1 MSAKN
6 ADSLADL
13 ESAVGR
19 ALAEI
24 ERLREQAAESERRC
38 GELETLL
45 VSFRVGDENPA
56 DMKAR
61 LNRLEAE
68 NRDLYDRIGRGRES
82 VERLLARIRFLED
95 QQQ

>member
-1 MSAKN
+1 MKR
-6 ADSLADL
+6 DDDFREL
-13 ESAVGR
+13 EDAVERAVGE
-19 ALAEI
+19 LA
-24 ERLREQAAESERRC
+24 RLRGEAEESERRR

-45 VSFRVGDENPA
+45 EVFRVGDENPA

-68 NRDLYDRIGRGRES
+68 NRDLHERIGRGREA

-95 QQQ
+95 QQP